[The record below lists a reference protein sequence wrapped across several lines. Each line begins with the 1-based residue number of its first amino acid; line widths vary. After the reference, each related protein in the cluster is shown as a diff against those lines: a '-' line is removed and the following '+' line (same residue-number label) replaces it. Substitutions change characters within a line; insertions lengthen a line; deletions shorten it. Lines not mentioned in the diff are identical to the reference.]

1 MRKNPEDFDAL
12 FAVGRLHCVLA
23 SDGSDRD
30 ENYYKALNYL
40 MAAEEINPES
50 AVLHDRLA
58 TVHDALGDS
67 DEADRHRKIARR
79 LRRR

>member
-1 MRKNPEDFDAL
+1 
-12 FAVGRLHCVLA
+12 
-23 SDGSDRD
+23 
-30 ENYYKALNYL
+30 